1 MDETVSNPFS
11 GIPTH
16 AVGLHLSRSAIKMSH
31 SPSWRVDKSNATH
44 DLMICLTG
52 SGKYQVNDAHFSLTP
67 GQAFLAPAG
76 TRFIGQATSSER
88 YTGIAQHFTLDL
100 FGTVDMIGQMTLRPM
115 ATIPDWDVYG
125 PMVQYYHDTAP
136 ATSTTLQQHH
146 MFMAILLKYLEAAF
160 VSWREKAVGAM
171 EGQDALSLHIML
183 AAARLTADPLSN
195 DILQRTLERAPY
207 NPDYFRRAFRDRIGQ
222 TPQKFLELKKM
233 ENAMHE
239 LMLGKSVKE
248 VAAAVGYQDAYFF
261 SRMFKRY
268 MGEPP
273 SAYRLKSR
281 DKALRER
288 DLSSE

>member
-1 MDETVSNPFS
+1 MDENEANPFS

-16 AVGLHLSRSAIKMSH
+16 AVGLRLARSAIKMSH
-31 SPSWRVDKSNATH
+31 APTWRVDKSNQVH

-52 SGKYQVNDAHFSLTP
+52 SGKYEIDGNQFSLNP

-76 TRFIGQATSSER
+76 TRFVGHSTTSGR
-88 YTGIAQHFTLDL
+88 YTGVAQHFTLEL
-100 FGTVDMIGQMTLRPM
+100 FGTVDMIGQMTLLPM
-115 ATIPDWDVYG
+115 ATIPDWHIYG
-125 PMVQYYHDTAP
+125 PLVQHYHDTAP

-146 MFMAILLKYLEAAF
+146 MFMTILLKYLEAAF
-160 VSWREKAVGAM
+160 VGWREKAVGAM

-183 AAARLTADPLSN
+183 AAARLAAEPLET
-195 DILQRTLERAPY
+195 DILERTLDRAPY
-207 NPDYFRRAFRDRIGQ
+207 NDDYFRRAFRDRIGQ

-248 VAAAVGYQDAYFF
+248 VAATVGYQDAYFF

-268 MGEPP
+268 MGRPP
-273 SAYRLKSR
+273 SAYRLRSTEKAQR
-281 DKALRER
+281 DR
-288 DLSSE
+288 DLSSS